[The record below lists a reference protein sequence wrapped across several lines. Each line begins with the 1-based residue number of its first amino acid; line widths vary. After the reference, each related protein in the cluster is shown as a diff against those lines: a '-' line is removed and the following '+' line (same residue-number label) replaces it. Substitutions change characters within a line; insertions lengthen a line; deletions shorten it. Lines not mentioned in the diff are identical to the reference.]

1 MYVVKKKG
9 NLEGI
14 QVLVIYFR
22 NDFLDIFAHASNM
35 SKSFLINEKTSTHFL
50 IKEETLPH
58 I

>member
-22 NDFLDIFAHASNM
+22 NDFLDIFAHFLNM
-35 SKSFLINEKTSTHFL
+35 SKSFHINDLTFTHFL
-50 IKEETLPH
+50 INEENLPR